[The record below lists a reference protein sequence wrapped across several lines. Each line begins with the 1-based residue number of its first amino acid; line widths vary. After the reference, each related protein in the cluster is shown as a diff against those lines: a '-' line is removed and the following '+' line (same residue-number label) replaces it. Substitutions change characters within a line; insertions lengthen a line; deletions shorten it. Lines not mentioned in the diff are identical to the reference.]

1 MLMRAAYSR
10 QCQPVT
16 QRGLASGRH
25 SQGSNET
32 SSLRMYG
39 ESDETCVSR
48 DVVTRVS
55 NTPTLAL
62 ALTQSSV
69 PEADDN

>member
-48 DVVTRVS
+48 DVVT
-55 NTPTLAL
+55 
-62 ALTQSSV
+62 
-69 PEADDN
+69 